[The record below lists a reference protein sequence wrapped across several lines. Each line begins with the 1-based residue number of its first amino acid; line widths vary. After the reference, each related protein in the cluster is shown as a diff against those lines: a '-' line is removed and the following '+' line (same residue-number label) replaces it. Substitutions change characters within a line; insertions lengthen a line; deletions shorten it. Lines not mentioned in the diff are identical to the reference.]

1 MVDIDFDIHL
11 TLCHTCVGIAGFIV
25 RTKASFVQIEGD
37 VDGHFHPEID
47 LDPLGM
53 PCMTLAILNIEG
65 EVLAC
70 LQMISGPGSPKVHL
84 TDSRADGISFEQAAQ
99 WYALSLSTPLQCVIE
114 NMNSKTQI
122 REDTLR
128 QSVSNPSGDES
139 LSDVFN
145 SFSADEMAY
154 ERQQR
159 DHLISL
165 GILSLTGK
173 AKQSPVEWA
182 ASLVKTPGKPST
194 QSGQRSGCTTPE
206 SVWSRRSS
214 V

>member
-1 MVDIDFDIHL
+1 ME
-11 TLCHTCVGIAGFIV
+11 
-25 RTKASFVQIEGD
+25 S
-37 VDGHFHPEID
+37 HFHPEVD
-47 LDPLGM
+47 LDPQGM
-53 PCMTLAILNIEG
+53 PCMTLAILNTER

-70 LQMISGPGSPKVHL
+70 LQMICGTGSPKVHL
-84 TDSRADGISFEQAAQ
+84 SDSRADGITFEQAAQ

-114 NMNSKTQI
+114 NMNSKTQA
-122 REDTLR
+122 REDSLR
-128 QSVSNPSGDES
+128 QSVSNPSGDENP
-139 LSDVFN
+139 SDMFN

-165 GILSLTGK
+165 GILNLTGK

-182 ASLVKTPGKPST
+182 ASLVKTPGKPSA
-194 QSGQRSGCTTPE
+194 QSGQRSGFTTPE